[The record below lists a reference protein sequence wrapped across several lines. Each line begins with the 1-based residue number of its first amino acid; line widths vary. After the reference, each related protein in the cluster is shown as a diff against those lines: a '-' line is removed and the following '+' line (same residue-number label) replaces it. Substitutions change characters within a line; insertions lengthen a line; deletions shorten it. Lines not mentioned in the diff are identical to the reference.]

1 MLRFLSV
8 LLLACLSFATFSFA
22 ASKADVETQFRQWL
36 RNDFWPEAKKAGIS
50 NAAFEAAF
58 KGVRL
63 DWDLPDLAPPG
74 FPKPKQRK
82 QSQAEFSSPGSYFSE
97 KRLQGLAATGRSLAS
112 AHASTLKRIERTYG
126 VPGQIVLAIWGKES
140 GFGRAKI
147 PHPIMDVL
155 ATKAFMSTR
164 PELFRRELIA
174 ALHILDS
181 GDVKEAQMRGSW
193 AVPWASRS
201 SCLRAF

>member
-126 VPGQIVLAIWGKES
+126 VPV
-140 GFGRAKI
+140 
-147 PHPIMDVL
+147 
-155 ATKAFMSTR
+155 
-164 PELFRRELIA
+164 
-174 ALHILDS
+174 
-181 GDVKEAQMRGSW
+181 
-193 AVPWASRS
+193 RS
-201 SCLRAF
+201 SLPYGARNPASVGRRSRIRSWMCWRPRLSCRPGRSFSGAN

>member
-36 RNDFWPEAKKAGIS
+36 RNDLWPEAQKAGIS

-112 AHASTLKRIERTYG
+112 AHAST
-126 VPGQIVLAIWGKES
+126 
-140 GFGRAKI
+140 
-147 PHPIMDVL
+147 
-155 ATKAFMSTR
+155 
-164 PELFRRELIA
+164 
-174 ALHILDS
+174 
-181 GDVKEAQMRGSW
+181 
-193 AVPWASRS
+193 
-201 SCLRAF
+201 